1 MTSRTVDRPG
11 SNRRGENLQGEGP
24 RGENR
29 GGTRLPALP
38 ALGDWPLIAP
48 MALLFVGF
56 FCGPLILLGWVSF
69 HNDQEMT
76 VPGTAMWA
84 RFLTDPFYWNVVFD
98 TIMLGLQ
105 DRGADLGAGI
115 RHRGHLPVGGA
126 ALRSVL
132 LFVIILPLLLS
143 VVVRTFAWIVIL
155 GNEGLIN
162 TAALSLGLT
171 ATPLRL
177 LQTELGLVISLA
189 QIELP
194 LMLLPLLAVMGRI
207 DPNLL
212 DASDA
217 LGASRW
223 RTLFSVILPL
233 SVPGLVAG
241 SLLVFASSTAAFI
254 SQSVIGGGRLI
265 YMPLVIWQQALVVYD
280 WPFAAVVSIALLVT
294 VLGIL
299 ALISALGRL
308 ART

>member
-1 MTSRTVDRPG
+1 MG
-11 SNRRGENLQGEGP
+11 
-24 RGENR
+24 
-29 GGTRLPALP
+29 
-38 ALGDWPLIAP
+38 
-48 MALLFVGF
+48 LLFVGF
-56 FCGPLILLGWVSF
+56 FCGPLALLVWVSF
-69 HNDQEMT
+69 HNDQDMT
-76 VPGTAMWA
+76 IQGTAMWA
-84 RFLTDPFYWNVVFD
+84 RFLGDPFYWKVVTD
-98 TIMLGLQ
+98 TMLLGLKTV
-105 DRGADLGAGI
+105 ALTLVLGFATGLIYLSAGP
-115 RHRGHLPVGGA
+115 RA
-126 ALRSVL
+126 RSAL

-155 GNEGLIN
+155 GTEGLVN

-194 LMLLPLLAVMGRI
+194 LMLLPLLSVMGRI
-207 DPNLL
+207 DPNLV
-212 DASDA
+212 DASTS

-223 RTLFSVILPL
+223 RTMARVILPL
-233 SVPGLVAG
+233 SVPGLIAG

-265 YMPLVIWQQALVVYD
+265 YMPLVIWQQSLVVFD

-294 VLGIL
+294 VLGVL
-299 ALISALGRL
+299 ALIGSLGRL

>member
-1 MTSRTVDRPG
+1 MPLV
-11 SNRRGENLQGEGP
+11 
-24 RGENR
+24 
-29 GGTRLPALP
+29 LPM
-38 ALGDWPLIAP
+38 G
-48 MALLFVGF
+48 LLFVGF
-56 FCGPLILLGWVSF
+56 FCGPLALLVWVSF
-69 HNDQEMT
+69 HNDQDMT
-76 VPGTAMWA
+76 ITGTAMWT
-84 RFLTDPFYWNVVFD
+84 RFLGDPFYWKVVTD
-98 TIMLGLQ
+98 TMMLGFKTVALTLV
-105 DRGADLGAGI
+105 LGFATGLI
-115 RHRGHLPVGGA
+115 YLSSGPRA
-126 ALRSVL
+126 RSAL

-155 GNEGLIN
+155 GTEGLVN

-194 LMLLPLLAVMGRI
+194 LMLLPLLSVMGRI
-207 DPNLL
+207 DPNLV
-212 DASDA
+212 DASTS

-223 RTLFSVILPL
+223 RTMARVILPL
-233 SVPGLVAG
+233 SVPGLIAG

-265 YMPLVIWQQALVVYD
+265 YMPLVIWQQSLVVFD

-294 VLGIL
+294 VLGVL
-299 ALISALGRL
+299 ALIGSLGHL